1 MIKFKKILKVYT
13 ILQNLKTQTG
23 TTEQGCWGGGRV
35 LPQYFWNY
43 LTISHQRRREYW
55 RIVTEMK
62 LSTEPELT
70 NCFSIIALMIIQE
83 NINKNSKLFKNILFF
98 ILKKHESKHACTR
111 HCYNHLAVII
121 ATENEVLNQSAHTI
135 FDNHQCN
142 FTKKI

>member
-1 MIKFKKILKVYT
+1 
-13 ILQNLKTQTG
+13 
-23 TTEQGCWGGGRV
+23 
-35 LPQYFWNY
+35 
-43 LTISHQRRREYW
+43 
-55 RIVTEMK
+55 
-62 LSTEPELT
+62 
-70 NCFSIIALMIIQE
+70 MIIQE